1 MSSLLMAQKEII
13 QYFPTSFYYK
23 ENIVSEKIKQD
34 LIDYILH
41 IKEKTKKGGSN
52 WLVDTYNSLG
62 TLNLIKD
69 KKFKFLNKE
78 ITKNVTLFNNE
89 LGSDH
94 TYEKPSEGWFNIYEK
109 NDHQEF
115 HTHPGFTFSAVYYL
129 QVEKDIDKRSSII
142 FKHPYEDMKPL
153 KGNVCF
159 NQLSYQRA
167 NIKPENNSLL
177 IFRSYLHH
185 FVEKHKGDNPR
196 ITLAY
201 NFD

>member
-1 MSSLLMAQKEII
+1 MIKKEII

-23 ENIVSEKIKQD
+23 ENILSKNIKQD
-34 LIDYILH
+34 LIDYVLK

-52 WLVDTYNSLG
+52 WLVNTYNSLG
-62 TLNLIKD
+62 TLDLIKN
-69 KKFKFLNKE
+69 KKFNILNKE
-78 ITKNVTLFNNE
+78 ITKYTNIFNNE
-89 LGSDH
+89 LGSN
-94 TYEKPSEGWFNIYEK
+94 YLYKNPSEGWFNVYEK

-129 QVEKDIDKRSSII
+129 QVEEDMNKRSSII

-153 KGNVCF
+153 KGKVNF

-167 NIKPENNSLL
+167 DIKPENNSLL

-185 FVEKHKGDNPR
+185 FVEKHMGSKPR